1 MLSPHASVLRYTYIA
16 YLVID
21 SRSMKN
27 ILVGNFQSSFYF
39 ATPKLYVYKLS
50 SIVCIIMYIRTQT
63 SPIKL
68 LHPSQRHSRADY
80 FPLIIIQREC
90 VGKNSTP
97 EALMHFSLGTDSLIT
112 TQTKEIPAKLESKC
126 YDIFLLHESQ

>member
-1 MLSPHASVLRYTYIA
+1 MLGAHAAVLRYSYIA

-50 SIVCIIMYIRTQT
+50 SIVYVIMYIRTQT
-63 SPIKL
+63 SLIKITSPI
-68 LHPSQRHSRADY
+68 
-80 FPLIIIQREC
+80 
-90 VGKNSTP
+90 STT
-97 EALMHFSLGTDSLIT
+97 F
-112 TQTKEIPAKLESKC
+112 
-126 YDIFLLHESQ
+126 